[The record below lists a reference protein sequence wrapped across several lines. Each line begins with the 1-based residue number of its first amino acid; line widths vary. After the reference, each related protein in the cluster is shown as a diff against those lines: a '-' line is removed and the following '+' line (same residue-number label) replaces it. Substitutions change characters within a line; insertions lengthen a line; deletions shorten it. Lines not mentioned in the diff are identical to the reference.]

1 MSLFW
6 ERSREITEFERDYKQ
21 RFVVLKP
28 ARKFRFRY
36 GVAIGWM
43 LYLIAYALLV
53 IKIYD
58 WLRP

>member
-6 ERSREITEFERDYKQ
+6 ERSREVTAFTRDYGQ
-21 RFVVLKP
+21 RFKP

-36 GVAIGWM
+36 EVAIGWM
-43 LYLIAYALLV
+43 LYLTAYVLLV
-53 IKIYD
+53 VKLYD